1 MDYSGSVSSHVLQE
15 SRQKAHSTI
24 QHSTQKMGSSSVAYN
39 AINAVEDAK
48 ARLVQGDGAPKT
60 SPFADQ
66 RPHVNRIDTQAIMH

>member
-24 QHSTQKMGSSSVAYN
+24 QHSTHKMGSSGVAHS

-48 ARLVQGDGAPKT
+48 ARLAQGDGAPRA

-66 RPHVNRIDTQAIMH
+66 RPQVNRIDTQAIMH

>member
-24 QHSTQKMGSSSVAYN
+24 QHSTHNIANSGVAYN

-48 ARLVQGDGAPKT
+48 ARLAQGDGAPKT

-66 RPHVNRIDTQAIMH
+66 RPQVNRIDTQAFMN